1 MMNLPGPTGDGW
13 DATPLQNAILA
24 RQPGSVGLL
33 LEGKR
38 NAAGKDAIWWARF
51 QRCGEV
57 LRLIGE

>member
-13 DATPLQNAILA
+13 DARPLQDAILA

-38 NAAGKDAIWWARF
+38 NAAGKDAI
-51 QRCGEV
+51 
-57 LRLIGE
+57 